1 MKIGIVSEYY
11 YPLLGGITEHV
22 HFFSK
27 ECARLGHEVTL
38 ITSNPVIKGL
48 RTEDF
53 GLRTDVEIIRLGHG
67 IPYYSNGSFANITIG
82 FGIKRKM
89 KEILKSKKFD
99 ILHVHSPSVP
109 VLPII
114 AHVTSTG
121 PTVGTFHTYFE
132 WNPLY
137 FIYRNVAQDAIENLD
152 GRIAVSR
159 LCVESLQKYFTADF
173 TIIPNGVDIEYFSTP
188 LGKLKKFND
197 GKINILFLARLDPRN
212 GLECLIKA
220 FSIVHKKHKNTRLIV
235 VGDGPLKWYFK
246 TLVDHTIEND
256 VHFEGF
262 ANGLRPDYFALSDIF
277 CFPVQKASFGITILE
292 AMAAARPIVCSDL
305 PAFHDI
311 LGGGGACRYI
321 DPYEEHDLAGKLME
335 LIENES
341 LRKSLGLKGKEKVER
356 YSWKNITKEVL
367 DYYKQIL
374 SSPKPE
380 VRSPASVSKTSG

>member
-27 ECARLGHEVTL
+27 ECARLGHEVTI
-38 ITSNPVIKGL
+38 ITSNRKGHL
-48 RTEDF
+48 EYPENK
-53 GLRTDVEIIRLGHG
+53 DVEIIRLGRG

-82 FGIKRKM
+82 LGIKRKM
-89 KEILKSKKFD
+89 KEILRSKKFD
-99 ILHVHSPSVP
+99 IVHVHSPSVP

-159 LCVESLQKYFTADF
+159 LCVESLQKYFVADF
-173 TIIPNGVDIEYFSTP
+173 NVIPNGVDIEYFSTP
-188 LGKLKKFND
+188 LRKLNKFND

-220 FSIVHKKHKNTRLIV
+220 FRIVHRKYKDTRLII

-246 TLVDHTIEND
+246 TLVDHAIEND

-262 ANGLRPDYFALSDIF
+262 ANGVRPDYFALSVSF

-292 AMAAARPIVCSDL
+292 AMAAEKPIVCSDL

-311 LGGGGACRYI
+311 LGDGDACRYI
-321 DPYEEHDLAGKLME
+321 DPYEEYDLAGKLME
-335 LIENES
+335 LVENEG
-341 LRKSLGLKGKEKVER
+341 LRTSLGLKGKARVER
-356 YSWKNITKEVL
+356 YSSKNVTKEVL
-367 DYYKQIL
+367 DFYRGIL
-374 SSPKPE
+374 EGIRTKDTTPIGGAK
-380 VRSPASVSKTSG
+380 